1 MSLLALWLLGKLARK
16 RSNMPDMKDVDFD
29 KPFVIETTMEK
40 WNDIVSFNQL
50 FLSNFFLEGK
60 AMLNGRLN
68 LHSCV
73 W

>member
-1 MSLLALWLLGKLARK
+1 MSLLALWLLG
-16 RSNMPDMKDVDFD
+16 SNMPDMKDVDFD